1 MRKLAIL
8 FVLLFIMIIGPF
20 FWSIYQKEDEINEE
34 KTPNIE
40 EEKIETEDNDR
51 KIEIGIYKGKVDEQ
65 TIEIETDEGTSF
77 FFIDKKI
84 ETQLESIRF
93 NDEIVYSYYEK
104 SEERFIEFIEEYWR
118 YRENNRKDDSLE
130 P

>member
-1 MRKLAIL
+1 
-8 FVLLFIMIIGPF
+8 MIIGPF